1 MRWRDGIII
10 FLSFALFPFP
20 FPFPCRLF
28 SISLD
33 LSGRCALSN
42 KLYVVKADIGRLL
55 VRIDYNQKKMYMLY
69 FFAKSGIQ
77 AQILGVLFFVF
88 LFFFVPVHRPGRR
101 CRHKNA
107 ARCQCV
113 CVFET
118 VTTGMP
124 SPKCWISH
132 VYSIFFQKV
141 ITTLAAQPDGIYL
154 S

>member
-55 VRIDYNQKKMYMLY
+55 VRIDYNQKKNIYVLY

-77 AQILGVLFFVF
+77 AQILGVLFFC
-88 LFFFVPVHRPGRR
+88 FFFLSQCIALGGGVATKMQP
-101 CRHKNA
+101 A
-107 ARCQCV
+107 ASVCV
-113 CVFET
+113 CFKLSLLACHPRSAGSHMYIVFFSKSYYDT
-118 VTTGMP
+118 CCAT
-124 SPKCWISH
+124 
-132 VYSIFFQKV
+132 
-141 ITTLAAQPDGIYL
+141 
-154 S
+154 

>member
-10 FLSFALFPFP
+10 FLSFALFSFP

-77 AQILGVLFFVF
+77 AQILGVLFFC
-88 LFFFVPVHRPGRR
+88 FFFCPSASPW
-101 CRHKNA
+101 A
-107 ARCQCV
+107 AVSPQKCSPLPECV
-113 CVFET
+113 CVLNCHYWHAIPEVLDLT
-118 VTTGMP
+118 
-124 SPKCWISH
+124 CI
-132 VYSIFFQKV
+132 
-141 ITTLAAQPDGIYL
+141 
-154 S
+154 